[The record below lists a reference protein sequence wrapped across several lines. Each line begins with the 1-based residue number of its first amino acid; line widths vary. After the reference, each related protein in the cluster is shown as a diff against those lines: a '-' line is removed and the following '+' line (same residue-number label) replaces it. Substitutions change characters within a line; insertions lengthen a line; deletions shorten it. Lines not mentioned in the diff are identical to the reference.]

1 MMYITKKIKMEE
13 NLVSDTE
20 NIVSE
25 ERKTEDKIKGFEN
38 SIHSQDLLTSELLI
52 KKNKKRVR
60 YGIITIVGLIIQK
73 LEFAVLSSI
82 NSLSIY
88 YTAFLSYKDNSIKLE
103 NSITLGSLLTFAQ
116 FSSIWSGGVLNKFIH
131 IRLIIIIGG
140 ILFLLSSLGIIFL
153 ESLLGYKFMMVL
165 YGVGIGIQEGITY
178 GNASSFIPEK
188 KGLINGLANVSWT
201 LFCSFFNYIGLHIV
215 NPDGLDV
222 QLYEDNGISK
232 NIIKYTI
239 ITIILFAAG
248 TVGTSILTISY
259 KKGDYEYLNNN
270 EQSENNENEEDNKKN
285 IISDNNNRISENT
298 NNIKKNENK
307 ISFLVYLK
315 CLRFYTCFFMCCL
328 KNIHTNLV
336 SSSFMLF
343 SFHYKTVSADT
354 QKYITSSS
362 FIVNLVFTLVLS
374 LFIDKFKYRTIVI
387 PSNIICLMHALTF
400 QFIIKNETT
409 FIIYYFISNIFSSI
423 ENLATFPHI
432 LKVFGI
438 DYGVII
444 FGIYYFGTGLSNYCM
459 NIFVDYILSRYNE
472 NETEKY
478 DKAVSYLF
486 YMTSCFTL
494 MSIVF
499 MSFENENSVLS

>member
-1 MMYITKKIKMEE
+1 
-13 NLVSDTE
+13 
-20 NIVSE
+20 
-25 ERKTEDKIKGFEN
+25 
-38 SIHSQDLLTSELLI
+38 
-52 KKNKKRVR
+52 
-60 YGIITIVGLIIQK
+60 
-73 LEFAVLSSI
+73 
-82 NSLSIY
+82 
-88 YTAFLSYKDNSIKLE
+88 
-103 NSITLGSLLTFAQ
+103 
-116 FSSIWSGGVLNKFIH
+116 
-131 IRLIIIIGG
+131 
-140 ILFLLSSLGIIFL
+140 
-153 ESLLGYKFMMVL
+153 
-165 YGVGIGIQEGITY
+165 
-178 GNASSFIPEK
+178 
-188 KGLINGLANVSWT
+188 
-201 LFCSFFNYIGLHIV
+201 
-215 NPDGLDV
+215 
-222 QLYEDNGISK
+222 
-232 NIIKYTI
+232 
-239 ITIILFAAG
+239 
-248 TVGTSILTISY
+248 
-259 KKGDYEYLNNN
+259 
-270 EQSENNENEEDNKKN
+270 
-285 IISDNNNRISENT
+285 
-298 NNIKKNENK
+298 
-307 ISFLVYLK
+307 
-315 CLRFYTCFFMCCL
+315 MCCL

-354 QKYITSSS
+354 QKYITSSN

>member
-1 MMYITKKIKMEE
+1 MYITKKIKMEE

-25 ERKTEDKIKGFEN
+25 ERKIEDKIKGFEN

-52 KKNKKRVR
+52 KNNKKRVR

-270 EQSENNENEEDNKKN
+270 EQSENNENEEDN
-285 IISDNNNRISENT
+285 
-298 NNIKKNENK
+298 
-307 ISFLVYLK
+307 
-315 CLRFYTCFFMCCL
+315 
-328 KNIHTNLV
+328 
-336 SSSFMLF
+336 
-343 SFHYKTVSADT
+343 
-354 QKYITSSS
+354 
-362 FIVNLVFTLVLS
+362 
-374 LFIDKFKYRTIVI
+374 
-387 PSNIICLMHALTF
+387 
-400 QFIIKNETT
+400 
-409 FIIYYFISNIFSSI
+409 
-423 ENLATFPHI
+423 I
-432 LKVFGI
+432 L
-438 DYGVII
+438 
-444 FGIYYFGTGLSNYCM
+444 L
-459 NIFVDYILSRYNE
+459 DYIGNI
-472 NETEKY
+472 
-478 DKAVSYLF
+478 
-486 YMTSCFTL
+486 C
-494 MSIVF
+494 
-499 MSFENENSVLS
+499 